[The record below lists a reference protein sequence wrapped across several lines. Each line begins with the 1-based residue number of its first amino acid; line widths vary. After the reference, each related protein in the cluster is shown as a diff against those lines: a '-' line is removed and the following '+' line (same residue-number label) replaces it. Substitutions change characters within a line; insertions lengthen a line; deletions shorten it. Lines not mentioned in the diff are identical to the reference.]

1 MVRSKRR
8 SPLVTSLPLIL
19 SVLSFAGFGLH
30 LLFNSAPS
38 DPTVNTGSSEVE
50 SVQVSENS
58 TSQHSLQS
66 SEQSFPTLIDY
77 PEKLKQPD
85 SAVYPN
91 YTNLLDVIK
100 AWNPDDPEP
109 PSPFRESLQHF
120 NFSNPDEMDA
130 ALKFR
135 DAELPFKV
143 FNVPEFDSVVDK
155 WTDDY
160 LILQYRNSIE
170 SRRVE
175 KSKSNHF
182 MYWNANQR
190 LQIKNYKPPTE
201 IVSNMQF
208 ETWLHMALHADTV
221 KVKNETVHY
230 YFMSNALPGV
240 KKSSFISR
248 DLPLFSSLENNFFI
262 SNVVANKGIQC
273 RFGMRGV
280 IAEAH
285 YDSGRNMVAMLK
297 GAKRYIL
304 NPPHESKKLGLITEQ
319 RHPSYRHSSID
330 WSDVSQATSNGFAN
344 VNAIDTIVRQGEVLY
359 IPSYW
364 FHYIVS
370 LNYSVQCNS
379 RSGSPPKREGQ
390 DHIEQC
396 LGDKLNLRK

>member
-1 MVRSKRR
+1 MARSKRR
-8 SPLVTSLPLIL
+8 SPLVTTLPLVL

-30 LLFNSAPS
+30 LLMNSAPTNPITNS
-38 DPTVNTGSSEVE
+38 ASNAVDSI
-50 SVQVSENS
+50 QVLENS
-58 TSQHSLQS
+58 TSKTAPQS
-66 SEQSFPTLIDY
+66 SDIDSHTVIDY

-85 SAVYPN
+85 PAAYPN
-91 YTNLLDVIK
+91 YASLLDVIK
-100 AWNPDDPEP
+100 AWNPDDPDP
-109 PSPFRESLQHF
+109 PSLFKESLQHF
-120 NFSNPDEMDA
+120 NYSNADEMIA
-130 ALKFR
+130 AVKFR

-143 FNVPEFDSVVDK
+143 FNVPEFDLIADK
-155 WTDDY
+155 WSDDY
-160 LILQYRNSIE
+160 LISQFSNKIE

-175 KSKSNHF
+175 KSRSNHF

-190 LQIKNYKPPTE
+190 AHVKDYMPPTE
-201 IVSNMQF
+201 IVDNMQF
-208 ETWLHMALHADTV
+208 ESWLRMAQHADTA

-240 KKSSFISR
+240 KKSSFVSR

-285 YDSGRNMVAMLK
+285 YDSGRNMVAVLK

-304 NPPHESKKLGLITEQ
+304 NPPHECKKLGLITDQ
-319 RHPSYRHSSID
+319 RHPSYRHSAID
-330 WSDVSQATSNGFAN
+330 WSDISQATSNNFAN
-344 VNAIDTIVRQGEVLY
+344 VNAIDTIVRSGEVLY

-370 LNYSVQCNS
+370 LNYSIQCNS
-379 RSGSPPKREGQ
+379 RSGSPPNREGQ

-396 LGDKLNLRK
+396 LGDKLHLRK

>member
-8 SPLVTSLPLIL
+8 SPLVTTLPLVL
-19 SVLSFAGFGLH
+19 SVVSIAGFGLH
-30 LLFNSAPS
+30 LLFSSASSAP
-38 DPTVNTGSSEVE
+38 TANTASPEVD
-50 SVQVSENS
+50 SVRALENS
-58 TSQHSLQS
+58 TSKPKLHSS
-66 SEQSFPTLIDY
+66 DIDSHTLIDY
-77 PEKLKQPD
+77 PEKLKRPD

-100 AWNPDDPEP
+100 AWNPDNPDPP
-109 PSPFRESLQHF
+109 PLFKESLQHF
-120 NFSNPDEMDA
+120 NYSNAEEMTA
-130 ALKFR
+130 AIKFR
-135 DAELPFKV
+135 DAELPFKI
-143 FNVPEFDSVVDK
+143 FNVPEFDSVVEK
-155 WTDDY
+155 WSDDY
-160 LILQYRNSIE
+160 LISQFHNPIE

-175 KSKSNHF
+175 KSRSNHF

-190 LQIKNYKPPTE
+190 LNIKNFKPPTE
-201 IVSNMQF
+201 IVDNMEF
-208 ETWLHMALHADTV
+208 ESWLRMAQHADTV

-230 YFMSNALPGV
+230 YFMSNALPGT
-240 KKSSFISR
+240 KRSSFVSR
-248 DLPLFSSLENNFFI
+248 DLSLFSSAENNFFI

-304 NPPHESKKLGLITEQ
+304 NPPHECKKLGLITEQ
-319 RHPSYRHSSID
+319 RHPSYRHSAID
-330 WSDVSQATSNGFAN
+330 WSDISQATSNGFAN
-344 VNAIDTIVRQGEVLY
+344 VNAIDTIVREGEILY

-379 RSGSPPKREGQ
+379 RSGSPPNREGQ
-390 DHIEQC
+390 DHIEEC

>member
-8 SPLVTSLPLIL
+8 SQLVTTLPLVL

-30 LLFNSAPS
+30 LLFYSTAS
-38 DPTVNTGSSEVE
+38 DPIVNTGSSEVDPIR
-50 SVQVSENS
+50 VLENS
-58 TSQHSLQS
+58 TSISTTRS
-66 SEQSFPTLIDY
+66 SDNVSNTIIEY

-85 SAVYPN
+85 PALYPK
-91 YTNLLDVIK
+91 YANLLDVIK
-100 AWNPDDPEP
+100 AWNPDDPDP
-109 PSPFRESLQHF
+109 PSSFKESLQHF
-120 NFSNPDEMDA
+120 DYSNTDEMIA
-130 ALKFR
+130 AVKFR

-143 FNVPEFDSVVDK
+143 YNVPEFDSVVNK
-155 WTDDY
+155 WSDDY
-160 LILQYRNSIE
+160 LTSQFRNSIE

-175 KSKSNHF
+175 KSRSNHF

-190 LQIKNYKPPTE
+190 LHVRNYKPPTE
-201 IVSNMQF
+201 IVDNMQF
-208 ETWLHMALHADTV
+208 ESWLRMAQHADSV
-221 KVKNETVHY
+221 KVRNETVHY

-248 DLPLFSSLENNFFI
+248 DLQLLSSAENNFFI

-285 YDSGRNMVAMLK
+285 YDSGRNMVVMLK
-297 GAKRYIL
+297 GTKRYIL
-304 NPPHESKKLGLITEQ
+304 NPPHECKKLGLITEQ

-330 WSDVSQATSNGFAN
+330 WSDISQATSSGFAN
-344 VNAIDTIVRQGEVLY
+344 VNAIDTIVRRGEVLY

-379 RSGSPPKREGQ
+379 RSGSPPNREGQ
-390 DHIEQC
+390 DHIEEC